1 MPTEESNETLKNDIK
16 NKILEELK
24 DRLIRDF
31 KEQTKEMRKHISKI
45 KGENDYLRNRECDQ
59 Q

>member
-1 MPTEESNETLKNDIK
+1 MPTEESNETLKDDIK

-45 KGENDYLRNRECDQ
+45 RGENDYLRNR
-59 Q
+59 